1 MIFADKL
8 ILLRKKAGW
17 SQEELAAQMNVTR
30 QSVSKWEGAQSI
42 PDLDKIIRLSN
53 LFGVST
59 DYLLKDEIEET
70 EIFPP
75 DDSAQ
80 TSSLRQVSIEEANAF
95 LAVKA
100 ETAKSIAF
108 AAFLCIISPICL
120 FILGA
125 LGEMK
130 QYAAY
135 ENILSSIGMIIL
147 LVFVAVA
154 TAIFIYC
161 GSKTSRYEFLEKEI
175 FETEYGVSGMVNER
189 RERYEHTY
197 TKYNIA
203 GTCLCILALI
213 PLFAGAAIAE
223 DNDLLMTVMLS
234 LTFICAGIGVILF
247 IRCGIIWESFKKLLQ
262 ESDFSAEKKENSHIT
277 GALSTTYWLTATAIY
292 LAYSLATAN
301 WGYSWI
307 IWVVAGLLFPAMLSI
322 INLII
327 KKK

>member
-108 AAFLCIISPICL
+108 ATFLCIISPICL